1 MITWREKEQRFLQF
15 PYKVQGLK
23 LSTKIRI
30 TALFV
35 VITAV
40 TEHGCFLG
48 NSGYNHYRFVKQCN
62 ISVEQP
68 LSYFLE
74 NQFFFFFVQIPFN
87 LPLGIFLECMNFSY
101 TLAWNYMEL
110 FFMMISIA
118 IYTRFSQ
125 INDRLNG
132 IRGMESFQIFYEFL
146 KFENSHSRL
155 FQKRFGAR
163 SEWIT
168 SSCVNFW
175 NVLITNFDF

>member
-1 MITWREKEQRFLQF
+1 MLVWSEKENRFLQF
-15 PYKVQGLK
+15 PYKVHGFK
-23 LSTKIRI
+23 LSTKIRF
-30 TALFV
+30 TATLVTFLAFAEYLCYVSNTTHNFYKNNFIDHAGGFWSQFLRTLFPY
-35 VITAV
+35 I
-40 TEHGCFLG
+40 F
-48 NSGYNHYRFVKQCN
+48 NR
-62 ISVEQP
+62 
-68 LSYFLE
+68 
-74 NQFFFFFVQIPFN
+74 IPFN